1 MRGSTFNCYYCGVM
15 RKKDTMDVL
24 MSTIAVVVDASA
36 IFGGFMLA
44 TWIRFGTQLIPL
56 RFDPPPDLYE
66 IYATGAGVATV
77 LFLFVFQY
85 MGLLVRPQ
93 MGSFVNKIPR
103 LIKSVGI
110 GVILTMVLAFSVQN
124 EADFARLVI
133 GLSFCTICVLVLLER
148 WILFRIEWNLAR
160 HSRRTNRVLILG
172 TDSVAAHI
180 KRALRKEP
188 MLRSEVIGF
197 LRTDLSEPDPD
208 IAPELIRGT
217 VEELESFV
225 DNCEVDQIILASSS
239 LGHQRMV
246 DLILLCERNL
256 IVFNLVPDLFRIMTS
271 SMDVQSLDDI
281 PLLGTSKWPL
291 DLFWH
296 RLLKRVEDICG
307 AVLGLLISAPIIAV
321 AGALIKKGSPGP
333 VFFKQERCGEKGTP
347 FTLYKL
353 RTMRSD
359 AESETGPV
367 FTSEA
372 DPRTTPAG
380 AFLRRHNLDELPQ
393 FWNVLK
399 GDMSLVG
406 PRPERPHFV
415 EQFKE
420 DIGRYMWRHVSKP
433 GMTGWAQVNGLRG
446 NTSIEERIKYDL
458 YYLENWSL
466 AFDLKILLKTL
477 AAKENAY

>member
-1 MRGSTFNCYYCGVM
+1 M
-15 RKKDTMDVL
+15 RKRDTMDV
-24 MSTIAVVVDASA
+24 MMGMIAVVVDAAA

-44 TWIRFGTQLIPL
+44 TWVRFGTNLLPL
-56 RFDPPPDLYE
+56 LYE
-66 IYATGAGVATV
+66 APADPYPTYATGAGVATV

-85 MGLLVRPQ
+85 AGLLARPQ

-103 LIKSVGI
+103 IIKSVAI
-110 GVILTMVLAFSVQN
+110 GVILTVVLAFAAQN

-133 GLSFCTICVLVLLER
+133 GLSFLTICVLVLLER

-197 LRTDLSEPDPD
+197 LRTDLSEPDGD
-208 IAPELIRGT
+208 IPAELIKGT
-217 VEELESFV
+217 IEELESFV
-225 DNCEVDQIILASSS
+225 GDSEVDQIILASSS
-239 LGHQRMV
+239 LEHKRMV

-291 DLFWH
+291 DVFWH
-296 RLLKRVEDICG
+296 RLTKRIEDICG
-307 AVLGLLISAPIIAV
+307 AAFGLMISVPAILV
-321 AGALIKKGSPGP
+321 AAALIKKSSPGR
-333 VFFKQERCGEKGTP
+333 VFFKQERCGEKGAP

-353 RTMRSD
+353 RTMRTD
-359 AESETGPV
+359 AEAETGPV
-367 FTSEA
+367 FTAEA
-372 DPRTTPAG
+372 DPRTTPVG

-393 FWNVLK
+393 FWNVLR

-477 AAKENAY
+477 VARENAY